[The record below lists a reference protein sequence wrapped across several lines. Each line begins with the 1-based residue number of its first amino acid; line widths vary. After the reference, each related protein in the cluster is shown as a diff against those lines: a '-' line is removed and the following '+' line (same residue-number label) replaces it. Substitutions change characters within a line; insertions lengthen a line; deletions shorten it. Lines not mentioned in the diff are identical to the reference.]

1 LEEEQ
6 KNTMIAMY
14 SQSTNTDRIGTL
26 QVQINTLMEAE
37 PPKKIKREVVNIN
50 DYILKE
56 VPAWQL

>member
-6 KNTMIAMY
+6 KQTMIAMY

-26 QVQINTLMEAE
+26 QGQINTLMEAE

>member
-14 SQSTNTDRIGTL
+14 SQSTNTDRFGTL
-26 QVQINTLMEAE
+26 QMRINELMEVE

-50 DYILKE
+50 DYVLKE
-56 VPAWQL
+56 VPAWQS